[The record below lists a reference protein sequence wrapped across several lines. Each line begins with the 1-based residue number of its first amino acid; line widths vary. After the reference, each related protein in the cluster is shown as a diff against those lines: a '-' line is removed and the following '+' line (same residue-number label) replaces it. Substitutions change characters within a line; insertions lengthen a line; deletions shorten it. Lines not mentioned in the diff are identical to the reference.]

1 MFLREIKTKGKTYL
15 NIIESYWKDG
25 KPRHRSIAS
34 LGRLDN
40 LQNTK
45 QLRKIALGLLR
56 YCKENHTPLDLTT
69 CEETQRKIWG
79 APVVIKKIWD
89 KFKLDELFTKLIGSR
104 KIKFDV
110 FSSIFL
116 MVIDRLLSPQSKLQS
131 YEKQGRYWNIKENE
145 LHHLYRALDLLQ
157 EEKEQIEDYLFNMHK
172 SLFNMKVDVV
182 FYDVTTLYFESVRRD
197 TLRDFGFSKDLKVNE
212 VQIVLGLLLD
222 QEGRP
227 IGYDLFPGNIYEG
240 KTLKDAVEKLKER
253 FQINKLIL
261 VGDRAMLSKD
271 NLQLISSRGYEY
283 IVGFRI
289 RNTKEEIQ
297 NKILKEAGY
306 MEVKTEDMDEVFKYK
321 EIYQGQDRIICSY
334 SSKRA
339 RKDQYDRERL
349 IEKAEK
355 ILEGKKSVISKRGA
369 ARYLEIKSL
378 ASPQIDESKI
388 KEDEKFDGYS
398 TIITNCRSLQGKN
411 VLEAYHGLWKIE
423 EAFRVLKSHIEAR
436 PIFHW
441 TEKRIKGHIM
451 LCFLA
456 FLIER
461 TLELE
466 LKAHQ
471 IDYSPT
477 RIKDALNSLQFSEI
491 ECEGQIFY
499 LRSPVEG
506 LANDILRT
514 LKIRVPAKITT
525 PEGFVM

>member
-25 KPRHRSIAS
+25 KSRHKSIAS

-56 YCKENHTPLDLTT
+56 YCRESHTHLDLTT

-89 KFKLDELFTKLIGSR
+89 KFKLDELFSKLIGSR
-104 KIKFDV
+104 KIKFDL

-131 YEKQGRYWNIKENE
+131 YEKQGRYWDIEENE

-157 EEKEQIEDYLFNMHK
+157 EGKDQIEDYLFNMNK
-172 SLFNMKVDVV
+172 SLFNLRVDVV

-197 TLRDFGFSKDLKVNE
+197 SLREFGFSKDLKVNE

-227 IGYDLFPGNIYEG
+227 IGYDLFPGNTYEG
-240 KTLKDAVEKLKER
+240 KTIKEALEKLKER
-253 FQINKLIL
+253 FQINRLIL
-261 VGDRAMLSKD
+261 VGDRAILSQD

-283 IVGFRI
+283 LVGFRI
-289 RNTKEEIQ
+289 RNTKEDIQ
-297 NKILKEAGY
+297 NQILKEAGY
-306 MEVKTEDMDEVFKYK
+306 VEVKTADMEELFKYK

-339 RKDQYDRERL
+339 RKEQRDRERL

-355 ILEGKKSVISKRGA
+355 ILEGRKSIISKRGA
-369 ARYLEIKSL
+369 ARYLKIKSL
-378 ASPQIDESKI
+378 SSPQIDERKI
-388 KEDEKFDGYS
+388 KEDEKFDGYYA
-398 TIITNCRSLQGKN
+398 IITNCKSLQGKD

-466 LKAHQ
+466 LKAQQ

-477 RIKDALNSLQFSEI
+477 KIKAALNSLQFSEI
-491 ECEGQIFY
+491 ECEGQTFY
-499 LRSPVEG
+499 LRSPVLG

-514 LKIRVPAKITT
+514 LKIRIPAKITT
-525 PEGFVM
+525 PEGFVT

>member
-25 KPRHRSIAS
+25 KARHKSIAS

-89 KFKLDELFTKLIGSR
+89 KFKLEELFTRLIGSR

-157 EEKEQIEDYLFNMHK
+157 EGKDQIEDYLFNMHK

-197 TLRDFGFSKDLKVNE
+197 TLRDFGFSKDLKIKE

-227 IGYDLFPGNIYEG
+227 IGYDLFPGNISEG
-240 KTLKDAVEKLKER
+240 KTIKDAVEKLKER
-253 FQINKLIL
+253 FQINRLIL
-261 VGDRAMLSKD
+261 VGDRAMLSQD

-289 RNTKEEIQ
+289 RNTKEDLQ
-297 NKILKEAGY
+297 NQILKEEGY
-306 MEVKTEDMDEVFKYK
+306 MEVRTEEEVFKYK

-355 ILEGKKSVISKRGA
+355 LLKGRKSVISRRGA

-378 ASPQIDESKI
+378 TSPQIDEGKI

-461 TLELE
+461 TLELK

-471 IDYSPT
+471 IDYSPPK
-477 RIKDALNSLQFSEI
+477 IKAALNSLQFSEI

-514 LKIRVPAKITT
+514 LKIRIPAKITT
-525 PEGFVM
+525 PEGFIM

>member
-25 KPRHRSIAS
+25 KSRHKSIAS

-56 YCKENHTPLDLTT
+56 YCKENHTHLDLTT

-89 KFKLDELFTKLIGSR
+89 KFKLDELFSKLIGSR
-104 KIKFDV
+104 KIKFDL

-131 YEKQGRYWNIKENE
+131 YEKQGRYWDIEENE

-157 EEKEQIEDYLFNMHK
+157 EGKDQIEDYLFNMNK
-172 SLFNMKVDVV
+172 SLFNLRVDVV

-197 TLRDFGFSKDLKVNE
+197 SLREFGFSKDLKVNE

-227 IGYDLFPGNIYEG
+227 IGYDLFPGNTYEG
-240 KTLKDAVEKLKER
+240 KTIKEALEKLKER
-253 FQINKLIL
+253 FQINRLIL
-261 VGDRAMLSKD
+261 VGDRAILSQD

-283 IVGFRI
+283 LVGFRI
-289 RNTKEEIQ
+289 RNTKEDIQ
-297 NKILKEAGY
+297 NQILKEAGY
-306 MEVKTEDMDEVFKYK
+306 VEVKTADMEELFKYK

-339 RKDQYDRERL
+339 RKEQRDRERL

-355 ILEGKKSVISKRGA
+355 ILEGRKSIISKRGA
-369 ARYLEIKSL
+369 ARYLKIKSL
-378 ASPQIDESKI
+378 SSPQIDERKI
-388 KEDEKFDGYS
+388 KEDEKFDGYYA
-398 TIITNCRSLQGKN
+398 IITNCKSLQGKD

-466 LKAHQ
+466 LKAQQ

-477 RIKDALNSLQFSEI
+477 KIKAALNSLQFSEI
-491 ECEGQIFY
+491 ECEGQTFY
-499 LRSPVEG
+499 LRSPVLG

-514 LKIRVPAKITT
+514 LKIRIPAKITT
-525 PEGFVM
+525 PEGFVT